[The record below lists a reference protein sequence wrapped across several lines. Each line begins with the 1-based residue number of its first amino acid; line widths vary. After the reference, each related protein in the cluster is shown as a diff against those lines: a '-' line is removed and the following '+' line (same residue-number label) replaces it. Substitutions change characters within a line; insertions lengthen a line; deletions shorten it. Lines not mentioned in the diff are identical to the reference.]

1 MMLVC
6 KISIIGLQR
15 GKYFSTLT
23 TNYQQN
29 NDDLRNIF
37 CGTRQVMD
45 DKTIHNN
52 CMTRFLYQSL
62 DYEHFTSEKRIEKR
76 HFNQ

>member
-1 MMLVC
+1 MLVC
-6 KISIIGLQR
+6 EISMIGLQR

-23 TNYQQN
+23 TYCQQS

-52 CMTRFLYQSL
+52 YMTQFMCQSL
-62 DYEHFTSEKRIEKR
+62 SYEHFTREKRIEKR
-76 HFNQ
+76 RFNQ

>member
-23 TNYQQN
+23 TNCQQS

-37 CGTRQVMD
+37 CGARQVMN

-52 CMTRFLYQSL
+52 QLTQFLYQSL
-62 DYEHFTSEKRIEKR
+62 YYEDFTSEKRIER
-76 HFNQ
+76 RRFNQ

>member
-1 MMLVC
+1 M
-6 KISIIGLQR
+6 IGLQR

-23 TNYQQN
+23 TNCQQG
-29 NDDLRNIF
+29 NDDLRNMF

-45 DKTIHNN
+45 NKTMHNN
-52 CMTRFLYQSL
+52 HMTQFLYQSL
-62 DYEHFTSEKRIEKR
+62 DYEHFTSERIEKK